1 MAQRVWLCVGR
12 CAAPGQRFRREGL
25 SLSDLKI
32 FNPFRTGTETA
43 NAGSRASDPSAARM
57 GVQVI
62 GKSNRCTHVSYVIAA
77 TSHSRALGHLV
88 LCSSKVELHLSLP
101 PQEMPGAAGSR
112 KGSKLRTPGRSHAP
126 EPVFAITPTA
136 SKPSSDTRAMTLVSV
151 EHHAASRQRGLSR
164 IDAGGGVDRMGVE
177 TARSQA
183 LTLEDYLIPSYGE
196 RHGLWWPPEGGRRM
210 DGARA
215 RVCPSGR
222 TAVLKGLSLRPGP
235 GVECPPSVCP
245 VCTKVTL

>member
-1 MAQRVWLCVGR
+1 
-12 CAAPGQRFRREGL
+12 
-25 SLSDLKI
+25 
-32 FNPFRTGTETA
+32 
-43 NAGSRASDPSAARM
+43 M

-62 GKSNRCTHVSYVIAA
+62 VKSNRCTHVSYVIAA

-210 DGARA
+210 DGSARA
-215 RVCPSGR
+215 RCYTGV
-222 TAVLKGLSLRPGP
+222 TAVLKGLSSESR
-235 GVECPPSVCP
+235 
-245 VCTKVTL
+245 

>member
-1 MAQRVWLCVGR
+1 
-12 CAAPGQRFRREGL
+12 
-25 SLSDLKI
+25 
-32 FNPFRTGTETA
+32 
-43 NAGSRASDPSAARM
+43 M

-210 DGARA
+210 DGSARA
-215 RVCPSGR
+215 RCCPGA
-222 TAVLKGLSLRPGP
+222 TAVLKGLKSTARPQARQDFARVNCWRRSLRLSGWEGRHEPAALDP
-235 GVECPPSVCP
+235 
-245 VCTKVTL
+245 

>member
-1 MAQRVWLCVGR
+1 
-12 CAAPGQRFRREGL
+12 
-25 SLSDLKI
+25 
-32 FNPFRTGTETA
+32 
-43 NAGSRASDPSAARM
+43 M

-62 GKSNRCTHVSYVIAA
+62 VKSNRCTHVSYVIVA

-215 RVCPSGR
+215 RVCPTGR
-222 TAVLKGLSLRPGP
+222 TAVLKGLTIRTVFSP
-235 GVECPPSVCP
+235 
-245 VCTKVTL
+245 

>member
-1 MAQRVWLCVGR
+1 MYGDVRCGALLDRDRIACGVLVLGSMLGR
-12 CAAPGQRFRREGL
+12 GEGGSRFL
-25 SLSDLKI
+25 
-32 FNPFRTGTETA
+32 NPFRTGTETA

-88 LCSSKVELHLSLP
+88 LCSSKVELHMSLP

-151 EHHAASRQRGLSR
+151 EHHAASRQRG
-164 IDAGGGVDRMGVE
+164 GCH
-177 TARSQA
+177 A
-183 LTLEDYLIPSYGE
+183 LTLEVVWIAWASRPC
-196 RHGLWWPPEGGRRM
+196 
-210 DGARA
+210 ARK
-215 RVCPSGR
+215 
-222 TAVLKGLSLRPGP
+222 L
-235 GVECPPSVCP
+235 
-245 VCTKVTL
+245 

>member
-1 MAQRVWLCVGR
+1 
-12 CAAPGQRFRREGL
+12 
-25 SLSDLKI
+25 
-32 FNPFRTGTETA
+32 
-43 NAGSRASDPSAARM
+43 M

-62 GKSNRCTHVSYVIAA
+62 VKSNRCTHVFYVIVA

-88 LCSSKVELHLSLP
+88 LCSSKVELHMSLP
-101 PQEMPGAAGSR
+101 PQEMPGATGGR

-164 IDAGGGVDRMGVE
+164 IDAGGGVGRMGVE

-196 RHGLWWPPEGGRRM
+196 RHCLWWPPEGGRRM
-210 DGARA
+210 DGSARA
-215 RVCPSGR
+215 RCDTGV
-222 TAVLKGLSLRPGP
+222 TAVLKGLNIIR
-235 GVECPPSVCP
+235 
-245 VCTKVTL
+245 KNYF